1 MKLTPLP
8 PYNFLLVIE
17 FLSHF
22 PHPGTDIVTGDA
34 YRRVLDVDDTLTLV
48 EVHPSDDDSC
58 LEVKALTGTLNDKVM
73 AQLGHILSTTVDM
86 GDFWTQAREDAR
98 LWSVVGALYGL
109 PALCTP
115 TVFEALANTIIEQQI
130 AWRAARRAQRW
141 LLEWADRSIEFE
153 GQRYYA
159 YPTPQQI
166 ASSSVEELKPL
177 KITHRRITLLIDIA
191 QQIASGKLNLEQIR
205 DLSHDAA
212 YDFLLEIKGVGHWT
226 AAVTISRA
234 MGRNT
239 YIGDNDVALQ
249 AAANR
254 YFLGGKGRIARQ
266 QVLDIFAPYGEH
278 AGLAAFYTLARWV
291 LDEY

>member
-8 PYNFLLVIE
+8 PYNFPLFIE

-22 PHPGTDIVTGDA
+22 PHPGTDIVSGEA
-34 YRRVLDVDDTLTLV
+34 YRRVLDVNGTLTLV
-48 EVHPSDDDSC
+48 EVRPGGDDLC
-58 LEVKALTGTLNDKVM
+58 LEVKALTGTLNDEAM
-73 AQLGHILSTTVDM
+73 AQLEHLLNTAADQSE
-86 GDFWTQAREDAR
+86 FWALAQNDER
-98 LWSVVGALYGL
+98 LWGVVGPLHGL

-141 LLEWADRSIEFE
+141 LLEWADRSVEFAGE
-153 GQRYYA
+153 RYFA
-159 YPTPQQI
+159 YPTPHQI
-166 ASSSVEELKPL
+166 ASATVEELKPL
-177 KITHRRITLLIDIA
+177 KITHRRINLLIDIA
-191 QQIASGKLNLEQIR
+191 RQIANRALDLEHIR
-205 DLSHDAA
+205 GLSHDAA
-212 YDFLLEIKGVGHWT
+212 YDFLLAIKGVGHWT

-254 YFLGGKGRIARQ
+254 YFLSGTGRIPRQ
-266 QVLDIFAPYGEH
+266 QVIEIFAPYGDY
-278 AGLAAFYTLARWV
+278 AGLVAFYTLARWV